1 MAGGIQKGTEAGSA
15 ESKKLDGDVRVVSQA
30 IALAQK
36 RYHYEQGH
44 RNLTSD
50 RISESVR
57 DRAGLPEL
65 VSMGITLGCVPDG
78 GMWFDGDR
86 TVKNRRLKCV
96 FEAKHQGTGGNAIER
111 WGTNHDICT
120 AINPDCEY
128 VTFATGAGAAQG
140 EVLHRHGTNMEI
152 IHGSNVKWHYAPDG
166 FSQEQIF
173 EIMRSTLKLDDLKFN
188 DIKPYLDS
196 KVRTNHFL
204 SLFEETLTPEQI
216 MADILVKQKLNS
228 IDDQFMEILQNKRDP
243 LAQAWVRVS
252 REDKPEAKDLALDML
267 ANAYS
272 TKDIAEAYESNF
284 ILTVNPRLNT

>member
-36 RYHYEQGH
+36 EYYYEQGH

-65 VSMGITLGCVPDG
+65 VEKGITLGCVPDG

-86 TVKNRRLKCV
+86 TVKNRKLKCV

-128 VTFATGAGAAQG
+128 VTFATGAGAAEG

-152 IHGSNVKWHYAPDG
+152 IHGKNVQWHYAPDG
-166 FSQEQIF
+166 FGQEEIF
-173 EIMRSTLKLDDLKFN
+173 EVMKTALKLESLKFD

-196 KVRTNHFL
+196 KVRANNFL
-204 SLFEETLTPEQI
+204 TLFEEVLTPEEI
-216 MADILVKQKLNS
+216 VAEMLVKQKLNS
-228 IDDQFMEILQNKRDP
+228 IDEQFIEILQNNRDP
-243 LAQAWVRVS
+243 LSQAWVRVGK
-252 REDKPEAKDLALDML
+252 EDKLEAKDLALDML
-267 ANAYS
+267 SSGYS
-272 TKDIAEAYESNF
+272 TTDIADAYESNF
-284 ILTVNPRLNT
+284 VLTVHPRLNT